1 MGVELHGELRRRMP
15 RPSLHH
21 PGVHAELDH
30 GRDGGVT
37 KTVEGQGRIEA
48 GSPDGR
54 GEGALREPPPQH
66 PSAWPLGDQ
75 LDAAAP
81 IDGDGQAV
89 PPPLGDGL
97 IDGGFD
103 VRLYVAQDDR
113 DGIDVLGRWSRLRV
127 HAVQDTAGNAVAMG
141 HAGSEGAREGH
152 ERVLTPFEHRRN
164 RRSAAC
170 SGVDGAAFTRL
181 RSWVRIP

>member
-1 MGVELHGELRRRMP
+1 MGALPEP
-15 RPSLHH
+15 RPH
-21 PGVHAELDH
+21 
-30 GRDGGVT
+30 
-37 KTVEGQGRIEA
+37 Q
-48 GSPDGR
+48 
-54 GEGALREPPPQH
+54 
-66 PSAWPLGDQ
+66 SALGDQ
-75 LDAAAP
+75 LDASAP

-103 VRLYVAQDDR
+103 VRLYVAEDDR
-113 DGIDVLGRWSRLRV
+113 DGIDVLGGGSRLGV
-127 HAVQDTAGNAVAMG
+127 HAVQDTAGNASAMG

-152 ERVLTPFEHRRN
+152 ERVSRPFGDRQN
-164 RRSAAC
+164 RRSAAY